1 MMNQISDVLATR
13 YASQEMRDIWSPEAK
28 IILEREFWIAVLKAQ
43 QSLGIDIPQAAIE
56 AYQKST
62 NKVDLAS
69 IAKREQKTKHDVKA
83 RIEEFNELAGFE
95 HIHKGLTSRDLT
107 ENIEQMQIKKSL
119 ELVQNRVVTI
129 LASLSRLANEH
140 KELVITGRSHNVAAQ
155 VTTLGK
161 RFATTAQEQL
171 LGFNRLTQ
179 LLATY
184 PARGLKGPVGTA
196 QDALDLL
203 DQDESKLRDLEET
216 IAQHLGFHQTLTSV
230 GQIYPRSLDYEV
242 ATLLYQLASPAS
254 SLATTIRLMAGFEL
268 VSEGFA
274 DGQVGSSAM
283 PHKVNARSSERI
295 NGLHVVLNGYV
306 SMLADISGKQWAEGD
321 VSCSVVRRVA
331 LPGMFFAFDAIV
343 ETFLTVLQGFSVHET
358 AVKAEVDR
366 FLPFLATT
374 KVLMAAVQGGVGR
387 ETAHKLIQEHALA
400 ATSNLRDGAQVN
412 DFFKRLSA
420 DTRLGI
426 DLQTL
431 NSFIESP
438 ITLVGAAVAQVDQ
451 IVSQCQQIVTKFP
464 DAKNYQ
470 PSPIL

>member
-203 DQDESKLRDLEET
+203 DQDQTKLRDLEET
-216 IAQHLGFHQTLTSV
+216 IAKHLGFNQTLTSV

-254 SLATTIRLMAGFEL
+254 SLATNIRLMAGFEL

-295 NGLHVVLNGYV
+295 NGLHVVLNGYE
-306 SMLADISGKQWAEGD
+306 SMQADISGKQWAEGD

-331 LPGMFFAFDAIV
+331 LPGMFYAFDAIV
-343 ETFLTVLQGFSVHET
+343 ETFLTVLQGFTVYES
-358 AVKAEVDR
+358 AVKSEVDR
-366 FLPFLATT
+366 YLPFLATT

-387 ETAHKLIQEHALA
+387 ETAHKVIQEHALA
-400 ATSNLRDGAQVN
+400 AASNLRDGAQVN
-412 DFFKRLSA
+412 DFFKRLSTDA
-420 DTRLGI
+420 RLGI

-438 ITLVGAAVAQVDQ
+438 IDLVGAAPAQVDQ
-451 IVSQCQQIVTKFP
+451 IVDQCQQIVAKFP
-464 DAKNYQ
+464 EAKNYQ

>member
-1 MMNQISDVLATR
+1 MNQVSDVLATR
-13 YASQEMRDIWSPEAK
+13 YASKEMRDIWSPEAK

-56 AYQKST
+56 AYQKSID
-62 NKVDLAS
+62 KVDLAS

-203 DQDESKLRDLEET
+203 DQDQTKLRDLEET
-216 IAQHLGFHQTLTSV
+216 IAKHLGFNQTLTSV

-306 SMLADISGKQWAEGD
+306 SMLADISGKQWTEGD

-331 LPGMFFAFDAIV
+331 LPGMFYSFDAIV
-343 ETFLTVLQGFSVHET
+343 ETLLTVLQGFTVYES
-358 AVKAEVDR
+358 AVKSEVDKY
-366 FLPFLATT
+366 LPFLATT

-387 ETAHKLIQEHALA
+387 ETAHKVIQEHALA
-400 ATSNLRDGAQVN
+400 AASNLRDGAQVN
-412 DFFKRLSA
+412 DFFKRLSTDA
-420 DTRLGI
+420 RLGI

-438 ITLVGAAVAQVDQ
+438 IDLVGATPAQVDQ
-451 IVSQCQQIVTKFP
+451 IVDQCQQIVAKFP
-464 DAKNYQ
+464 EAKNYQ

>member
-1 MMNQISDVLATR
+1 MNQVSDVLATR
-13 YASQEMRDIWSPEAK
+13 YASKEMRDIWSPEAK

-56 AYQKST
+56 AYQKSI

-83 RIEEFNELAGFE
+83 RIEEFNEIAGFE

-129 LASLSRLANEH
+129 LACLSRLANEH

-203 DQDESKLRDLEET
+203 DQDQTKLRDLEET
-216 IAQHLGFHQTLTSV
+216 IAKHLGFNQTLTSV

-306 SMLADISGKQWAEGD
+306 SMLADISGKQWAGGD

-331 LPGMFFAFDAIV
+331 LPGMFYSFDAIV
-343 ETFLTVLQGFSVHET
+343 ETFLTVLQGFTVYESV
-358 AVKAEVDR
+358 VKSEVDR
-366 FLPFLATT
+366 YLPFLATT

-387 ETAHKLIQEHALA
+387 ETAHKVIQEHALA
-400 ATSNLRDGAQVN
+400 AASNLRDGAQVN
-412 DFFKRLSA
+412 DFFKRLSTDA
-420 DTRLGI
+420 RLGI

-438 ITLVGAAVAQVDQ
+438 IDLVGAAVAQVDQ
-451 IVSQCQQIVTKFP
+451 IVGQCQQIVAKFP
-464 DAKNYQ
+464 EAKNYQ

>member
-1 MMNQISDVLATR
+1 MNQVSDVLATR
-13 YASQEMRDIWSPEAK
+13 YASKEMRDIWSPEAK

-56 AYQKST
+56 AYQKSID
-62 NKVDLAS
+62 KVDLAS

-203 DQDESKLRDLEET
+203 DQDQTKLRDLEET
-216 IAQHLGFHQTLTSV
+216 IAKHLGFNQTLTSV

-306 SMLADISGKQWAEGD
+306 SMLADISGKQWTEGD

-331 LPGMFFAFDAIV
+331 LPGMFYSFDAIV
-343 ETFLTVLQGFSVHET
+343 ETFLTVLQGFTVYES
-358 AVKAEVDR
+358 AVKSEVDR
-366 FLPFLATT
+366 YLPFLATT

-387 ETAHKLIQEHALA
+387 ETAHKVIQEHALA
-400 ATSNLRDGAQVN
+400 AASNLRDGAQVN
-412 DFFKRLSA
+412 DFFKRLSTDA
-420 DTRLGI
+420 RLGI

-438 ITLVGAAVAQVDQ
+438 IDLVGAAPAQVDQ
-451 IVSQCQQIVTKFP
+451 IVDQCQQIVAKFP
-464 DAKNYQ
+464 EAKNYQ